1 MDLDADC
8 RSHCCGRRSCRQR
21 IGGAGSDNGLSE
33 AEFNQRADVICKG
46 AEAKRATTD
55 PFDLEK
61 LAEQELRNL
70 RDISPPSAI
79 EPEFRAWLVSL
90 ENVRTTAIAYVD
102 ASNTAEKRAAGARV
116 SAAIQRVYKT
126 QETFPLPKSCKS

>member
-1 MDLDADC
+1 MTRIAGFVALAALAA
-8 RSHCCGRRSCRQR
+8 SGCG
-21 IGGAGSDNGLSE
+21 GGSGTRLSA

-55 PFDLEK
+55 PFDLEN
-61 LAEQELRNL
+61 LAEQMLRNL

-79 EPEFRAWLVSL
+79 EPEFKAWIASL
-90 ENVRTTAIAYVD
+90 EDIRTTAIAYVD
-102 ASNTAEKRAAGARV
+102 ASNTTERRAAGARA

-126 QETFPLPKSCKS
+126 QESFPLPRSCKS